1 VCCSDSGEGPLVV
14 SLLDGKIAALDQET
28 GGRLWEYDTGQP
40 LVSNKGTASRGNDSK
55 ATVFPGA
62 DGSLYAYHHKERSFE
77 VRLMAH
83 GQYVCASSSLTV
95 WMVQCLGSTFSSRC
109 KALHAS
115 FCTGVG

>member
-1 VCCSDSGEGPLVV
+1 MRSCVQRLDKALHLLSVLFPDSGEGPLVV

-77 VRLMAH
+77 VQVSSH
-83 GQYVCASSSLTV
+83 GQYAPY
-95 WMVQCLGSTFSSRC
+95 Q
-109 KALHAS
+109 A
-115 FCTGVG
+115 

>member
-1 VCCSDSGEGPLVV
+1 MCCSDSGEGPLVV

-28 GGRLWEYDTGQP
+28 GGQLWEYDTGQP

-77 VRLMAH
+77 VYLTAH
-83 GQYVCASSSLTV
+83 GQ
-95 WMVQCLGSTFSSRC
+95 
-109 KALHAS
+109 
-115 FCTGVG
+115 